1 MRLSTRAEYGVR
13 AMVGLATIWK
23 EGPVPLNQIAQKE
36 GIPLAYLEQLMGM
49 LRKKGF
55 VKSVRGV
62 KGGYALAVHPQDIR
76 VGDVVWALEGPFVP
90 IDCVELANEAVECCA
105 YKPECTTRAVWVT
118 LRDQVIS
125 TLNAITLADLS
136 GRYRGTRAAPGTET
150 LN

>member
-23 EGPVPLNQIAQKE
+23 DEPVPLSHIAQRE
-36 GIPLAYLEQLMGM
+36 GIPQAYLEQLMGV

-62 KGGYALAVHPQDIR
+62 KGGYALVVPPDEIR
-76 VGDVVWALEGPFVP
+76 VGDVVWALEGPFIP
-90 IDCVELANEAVECCA
+90 IDCVELTDEAVECCS
-105 YKPECTTRAVWVT
+105 YKPECATRTVWVT

-125 TLNAITLADLS
+125 TLNSITLKDLS
-136 GRYRGTRAAPGTET
+136 WGYQGAKTLPGAET